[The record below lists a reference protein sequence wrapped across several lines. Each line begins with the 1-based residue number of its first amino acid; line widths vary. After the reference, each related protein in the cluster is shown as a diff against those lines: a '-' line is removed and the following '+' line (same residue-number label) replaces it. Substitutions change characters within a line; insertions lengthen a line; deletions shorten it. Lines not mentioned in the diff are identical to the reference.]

1 MGRIAM
7 HMNHS
12 RICLLID
19 DDLDDHEIFSLALK
33 EANDPVEV
41 VRVYDGIEALHHLR
55 DEAYDRPDF
64 IFLDLNMPRMNG
76 KQCLEEIKDDSNLKN
91 IPVVIYSTSSE
102 IKDLIDAQR
111 LGAIAYI
118 VKSAS
123 IHELTM
129 ALEDFFQDH

>member
-1 MGRIAM
+1 ML
-7 HMNHS
+7 MNHS
-12 RICLLID
+12 RICLLVD

-33 EANDPVEV
+33 EAHDPVEV
-41 VRVYDGIEALHHLR
+41 VRAYDGIEALHHLR
-55 DEAYDRPDF
+55 DTTYDRPDF

-76 KQCLEEIKDDSNLKN
+76 KQCLEQIKDDSDLKH

-102 IKDLIDAQR
+102 IKDLIDAQH
-111 LGAIAYI
+111 LGAIAFI

-129 ALEDFFQDH
+129 ALEDFFQEH

>member
-1 MGRIAM
+1 ME
-7 HMNHS
+7 H
-12 RICLLID
+12 RICLLVD

-33 EANDPVEV
+33 EANDPVEI
-41 VRVYDGIEALHHLR
+41 VRAYDGVEALCHLR
-55 DEAYDRPDF
+55 DNAHERPDF

-76 KQCLEEIKDDSNLKN
+76 KQCLEQIKEDSHLRS

-102 IKDLIDAQR
+102 IKDLIDAQH

-129 ALEDFFQDH
+129 ALEDFFQEH

>member
-1 MGRIAM
+1 MDQC
-7 HMNHS
+7 
-12 RICLLID
+12 RICLLVD

-41 VRVYDGIEALHHLR
+41 VRAYDGVEALCHLR
-55 DEAYDRPDF
+55 DAAHERPDF

-76 KQCLEEIKDDSNLKN
+76 KQCLQQIREDSELKS

-102 IKDLIDAQR
+102 IKDLIDAQH

-129 ALEDFFQDH
+129 ALEDFFGEHR

>member
-1 MGRIAM
+1 MYHG
-7 HMNHS
+7 

-41 VRVYDGIEALHHLR
+41 VRAYDGVEALTHLR
-55 DEAYDRPDF
+55 DSTHERPDF

-76 KQCLEEIKDDSNLKN
+76 KQCLELIKEDTDLKN
-91 IPVVIYSTSSE
+91 IPVIIYSTSSE
-102 IKDLIDAQR
+102 IKDLIEAQR

-129 ALEDFFQDH
+129 ALEDFFQEH